1 MRQEAVINNP
11 GAALAP
17 GIRTLTRTSPTADP
31 ITTNVAAVTFQATTT
46 AVPEKVRWSLDNVL
60 QGDATGSNFTWNFT
74 WNISAVDD
82 GTYLVG
88 ARAFNKF
95 GDSGTTRTLTV
106 VLNRF
111 APRAP
116 TGFVAG
122 RNGSIGVEFE
132 WNPNTERDV
141 SGYRVYRVAGAAP
154 SAADTLVCTT
164 QTTDRLPTSC
174 RDTDALAADA
184 TLYYYVV
191 AVAPA
196 RPPATDVEE
205 SPRPTLLSQT
215 YQVSNSNLPP
225 NPPTDLRR
233 RRRVTARSRSPGA
246 IRSLRLPAR
255 PATPSATTGSIATA
269 SSYGDRYDR
278 TGSGIEHVFVDTD
291 PGPGTHSYSVTTVD
305 SQLAE
310 SAPVT
315 IAGVGP

>member
-1 MRQEAVINNP
+1 MCCRATP
-11 GAALAP
+11 PAA
-17 GIRTLTRTSPTADP
+17 TSRGTS
-31 ITTNVAAVTFQATTT
+31 
-46 AVPEKVRWSLDNVL
+46 RWD
-60 QGDATGSNFTWNFT
+60 
-74 WNISAVDD
+74 ISAVDD

-88 ARAFNKF
+88 ARAYNKF

-154 SAADTLVCTT
+154 SAADTLVCST

-174 RDTDALAADA
+174 RDTDAPAAAA

-196 RPPATDVEE
+196 RPPATGEEE
-205 SPRPTLLSQT
+205 SPRPTILDQT
-215 YQVSNSNLPP
+215 YLVSNANVPP
-225 NPPTDLRR
+225 NPPSGLHGDVAGRR
-233 RRRVTARSRSPGA
+233 HGRSSPGA
-246 IRSLRLPAR
+246 IRSTRPRAR
-255 PATPSATTGSIATA
+255 PATPSATTGSTATA
-269 SSYGDRYDR
+269 RRYGDRYDR
-278 TGSGIEHVFVDTD
+278 TGSGTEHVFVDTD
-291 PGPGTHSYSVTTVD
+291 PGPGPTAT
-305 SQLAE
+305 
-310 SAPVT
+310 P
-315 IAGVGP
+315 